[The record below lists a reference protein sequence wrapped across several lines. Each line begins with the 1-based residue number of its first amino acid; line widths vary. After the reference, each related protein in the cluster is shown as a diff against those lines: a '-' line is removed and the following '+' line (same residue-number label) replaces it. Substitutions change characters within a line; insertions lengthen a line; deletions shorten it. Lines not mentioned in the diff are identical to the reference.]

1 MVDAEEINKLKLSLG
16 LSHTMNHQDY
26 GEKVAR
32 KSELLWEMRKIFEE
46 LGIAYHLPTKEVYC
60 HTNLPT
66 ESKMD
71 TL

>member
-1 MVDAEEINKLKLSLG
+1 MEEINKLKLSLG

-60 HTNLPT
+60 HKNLPI